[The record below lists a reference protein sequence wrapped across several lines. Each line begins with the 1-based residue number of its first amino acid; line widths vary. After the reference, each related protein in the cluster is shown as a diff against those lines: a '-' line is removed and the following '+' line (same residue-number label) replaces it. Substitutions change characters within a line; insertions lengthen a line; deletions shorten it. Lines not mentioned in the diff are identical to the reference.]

1 MLRFGRIHSSL
12 GFAATAVPVA
22 LGLLFTVAGAA
33 SAKTTITFWHDWGV
47 NQVIQSVVD
56 RFNQS
61 QSEVE
66 VKVVPTGSLS
76 SKLMAAVAGGSAP
89 DVVLID
95 RFMTCEF
102 AANGALTPLDSLIAR
117 DKLDANTFFLPTW
130 QEARWLGK
138 QYAIPTNTDS
148 RVLLY
153 LRSTL
158 DAAGVDSE
166 KPPATWDELRTV
178 STKLTRRES
187 DGRLSR
193 VGYVP
198 NWGNISLKEYIWQN
212 GGELLNESLTE
223 VIFAEKPA
231 VEALQWV
238 VDFVDSYGGQPRL
251 DEFGS
256 RVDWATG
263 ALGPVLRG
271 QVGLIWEGSWNL
283 GGLLENFPNIYKN
296 DLAAGLPPQ
305 KVRRATLS
313 GGHGLVIP
321 VGSPHPD
328 AAWKFIRYFTSVEPQ
343 VQFALGTGV
352 IPANRQA
359 AVSQQIIQDPV
370 RRVFILA
377 MEFARLRP
385 AHPAYPQIDALISD
399 AFWKAIRHEATP
411 AAALD
416 EAVRLSQL
424 ILDRYNKHYGIGK

>member
-1 MLRFGRIHSSL
+1 MLRLGRIRSSCPL
-12 GFAATAVPVA
+12 AAAAMLVV
-22 LGLLFTVAGAA
+22 LGLLFTVGGAV
-33 SAKTTITFWHDWGV
+33 SAKTSITFWHDWGV
-47 NQVIQSVVD
+47 NPVIQSIVD
-56 RFNQS
+56 RFNQT
-61 QSEVE
+61 QNEVE
-66 VKVVPTGSLS
+66 VRVIPTGDLRA
-76 SKLMAAVAGGSAP
+76 KLMAAVAGGSAP

-148 RVLLY
+148 RALLY

-158 DAAGVDSE
+158 EAAGIDSE
-166 KPPATWDELRTV
+166 KPPATWDELRAV
-178 STKLTRRES
+178 SAKLTRRES

-212 GGELLNESLTE
+212 GGELLNESLTK
-223 VIFAEKPA
+223 VIFADKPA

-238 VDFVDSYGGQPRL
+238 VEFVDFYGGQARL

-256 RVDWATG
+256 RVDWTTG
-263 ALGPVLRG
+263 ALGPVLKG
-271 QVGLIWEGSWNL
+271 QVGLIWEGSWTL
-283 GGLLENFPNIYKN
+283 QGVRENFPNIYKN

-313 GGHGLVIP
+313 GGHGLAIP
-321 VGSPHPD
+321 VGSSHPE
-328 AAWKFIRYFTSVEPQ
+328 AAWKFIRYFTSIEPQ
-343 VQFALGTGV
+343 VQLGVGTGF

-359 AVSQQIIQDPV
+359 AINQQLIQDPV
-370 RRVFILA
+370 LRVFILA

-385 AHPAYPQIDALISD
+385 PHPAYPQIDALISD
-399 AFWKAIRHEATP
+399 AFWKAIRHQATP
-411 AAALD
+411 QAALD
-416 EAVRLSQL
+416 EAARLSQL
-424 ILDRYNKHYGIGK
+424 ILDRYNRHYGIIK

>member
-66 VKVVPTGSLS
+66 VKVIPTGELS

-117 DKLDANTFFLPTW
+117 DKLDADTFFPPTW

-148 RVLLY
+148 RALLY

-158 DAAGVDSE
+158 EAAGIDSE
-166 KPPATWDELRTV
+166 NPPATWDELRTV
-178 STKLTRRES
+178 SAKLTRRES

-212 GGELLNESLTE
+212 GGELLNESLTK

-231 VEALQWV
+231 VEALQ
-238 VDFVDSYGGQPRL
+238 
-251 DEFGS
+251 
-256 RVDWATG
+256 
-263 ALGPVLRG
+263 
-271 QVGLIWEGSWNL
+271 
-283 GGLLENFPNIYKN
+283 
-296 DLAAGLPPQ
+296 
-305 KVRRATLS
+305 
-313 GGHGLVIP
+313 
-321 VGSPHPD
+321 
-328 AAWKFIRYFTSVEPQ
+328 
-343 VQFALGTGV
+343 
-352 IPANRQA
+352 
-359 AVSQQIIQDPV
+359 
-370 RRVFILA
+370 
-377 MEFARLRP
+377 
-385 AHPAYPQIDALISD
+385 
-399 AFWKAIRHEATP
+399 
-411 AAALD
+411 
-416 EAVRLSQL
+416 
-424 ILDRYNKHYGIGK
+424 